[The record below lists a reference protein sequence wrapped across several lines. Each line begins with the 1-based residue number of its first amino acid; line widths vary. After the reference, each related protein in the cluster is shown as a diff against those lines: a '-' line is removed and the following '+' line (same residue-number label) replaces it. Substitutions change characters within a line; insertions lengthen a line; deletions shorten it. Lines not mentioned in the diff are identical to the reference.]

1 MPYLGHLQ
9 SIGILL
15 LAGLVLFGGAAFAAE
30 PFGHV
35 GSASLYKAIHMHG
48 ARYRQVNLLATAGVI
63 VLFSGFVLLARL
75 TWRVNQPITVVGLA
89 LLGMATI
96 LWLLEVGLRITTTMA
111 TAQDVM
117 RGVAPPARFPQTIGV
132 GFEVL
137 FIAFLVTALIGIAA
151 LLWGLG
157 EAGVFSLD
165 LTRAGVVI
173 LVASSVFAAREYPWV
188 GAVERI
194 LFYPFVGVVLPLALL
209 LLSRGA

>member
-1 MPYLGHLQ
+1 MQYFSHPQG
-9 SIGILL
+9 IGTLL
-15 LAGLVLFGGAAFAAE
+15 LLGIILFTGAAFAAE

-35 GSASLYKAIHMHG
+35 GSASLYKAIHLHG

-63 VLFSGFVLLARL
+63 LLFAGFVLLARL
-75 TWRVNQPITVVGLA
+75 TWAANQPINTIGIT
-89 LLGMATI
+89 LLGAAI
-96 LWLLEVGLRITTTMA
+96 VLWLVEVGFRITSTVTTA
-111 TAQDVM
+111 RDVM

-132 GFEVL
+132 GFEFL

-151 LLWGLG
+151 LIWGLG
-157 EAGVFSLD
+157 EAGIFSLN

-194 LFYPFVGVVLPLALL
+194 LFYPFVGVVLPLALM
-209 LLSRGA
+209 LLSRGG

>member
-1 MPYLGHLQ
+1 MEYLGQHRE
-9 SIGILL
+9 IGILL
-15 LAGLVLFGGAAFAAE
+15 MMGLFCFGGAAFAAE

-35 GSASLYKAIHMHG
+35 AALSLYKAIHKHG
-48 ARYRQVNLLATAGVI
+48 ERYRQVNLLATAGVI
-63 VLFSGFVLLARL
+63 LLFGGFVLLSRL
-75 TWRVNQPITVVGLA
+75 TWPANPSITVLGLTLLGLA
-89 LLGMATI
+89 TV
-96 LWLLEVGLRITTTMA
+96 LWLVEVGARMTTTMA

-132 GFEVL
+132 GLEFL

-157 EAGVFSLD
+157 EAGIFSLN
-165 LTRAGVVI
+165 LTRAGVVV

-194 LFYPFVGVVLPLALL
+194 LFYPFVGVVLPLALM
-209 LLSRGA
+209 LLSRGG